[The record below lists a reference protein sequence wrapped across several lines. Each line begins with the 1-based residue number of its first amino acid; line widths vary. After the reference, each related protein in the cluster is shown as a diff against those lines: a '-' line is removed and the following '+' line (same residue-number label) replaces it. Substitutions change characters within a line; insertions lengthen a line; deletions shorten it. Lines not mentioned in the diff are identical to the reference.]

1 MADYSSDISSNNSLN
16 VFTEDKYHYPDWFSK
31 KKYVFYKK
39 MLLRLKK
46 LRYVHNRSSEYYSS
60 LHMKYTWPSIIITS
74 LSGIASF
81 LSTSDFVDDQS
92 RTGFGV
98 SVGVLASISTLMQT
112 ISGSC
117 KFDTKSDAHRTVA
130 DEYDSLITKLKFEME
145 MPNEEDFTDKME
157 QEILTI
163 SNKCNY
169 FPPQFIMDEWR
180 KNNSKDELQE
190 VVVNNNSNSNS
201 NINSTQI

>member
-1 MADYSSDISSNNSLN
+1 MIPNINFILD
-16 VFTEDKYHYPDWFSK
+16 FFS
-31 KKYVFYKK
+31 
-39 MLLRLKK
+39 
-46 LRYVHNRSSEYYSS
+46 
-60 LHMKYTWPSIIITS
+60 
-74 LSGIASF
+74 SF
-81 LSTSDFVDDQS
+81 LFSDFVQDDS

-145 MPNEEDFTDKME
+145 MPNVEDFTDKME

-163 SNKCNY
+163 S
-169 FPPQFIMDEWR
+169 
-180 KNNSKDELQE
+180 ELFF
-190 VVVNNNSNSNS
+190 S
-201 NINSTQI
+201 II

>member
-1 MADYSSDISSNNSLN
+1 MADLSSESSSNNSLN
-16 VFTEDKYHYPDWFSK
+16 VFTETSYEYPQWFSK
-31 KKYVFYKK
+31 KKYRFYQK
-39 MLLRLKK
+39 MLVRLKK
-46 LRYVHNRSSEYYSS
+46 LRYVHNRSSEYYAS
-60 LHMKYTWPSIIITS
+60 LHLKYTWPSIIITS

-81 LSTSDFVDDQS
+81 LSTSDFVNPES
-92 RTGFGV
+92 KTGFGV
-98 SVGVLASISTLMQT
+98 SVGILASISTLMQT

-180 KNNSKDELQE
+180 KKNRNNEKELSE
-190 VVVNNNSNSNS
+190 VVVSNE
-201 NINSTQI
+201 TTL